1 MSEIQK
7 KFSLDNLKKSL
18 LYFFECG
25 FVFFVFTMLFRY
37 LFNAFKIIEIRPV
50 SGFTLV
56 FGMVFGL
63 PGIFG
68 CAVSN
73 FIADILFGYPLK
85 LSLIEIPAQLIY
97 GFIPF
102 FIWRSLNKK
111 ANKNPFRI
119 NSFIKFAGYI
129 LTVFI
134 TTAIY
139 SLLYGIE
146 LQICELGEI
155 LSYNTIFI
163 FYNNLAFCILIG
175 LPFFMFASVINQREK
190 NQNQIGNRIVKF
202 SIIEKFILIFCVV
215 SLILEIIIGPSV
227 YLSYRS
233 IVSDSDLLLRKV
245 YSSSLY
251 SLNIFLWVALV
262 FIYFVEKKITK
273 PLEKMAK
280 ISRHYGDK
288 EDAIQTNL
296 DIIKD
301 CDEYISLN
309 SEIGD
314 LARSYVLLA
323 SDMTDFIKSLNTAS
337 NKNAD
342 YEKCFYFANQ
352 VQKSL
357 LPLIFPTFA
366 PCADID
372 IFASI
377 KFSKDFSG
385 DFYDYFLIDNE
396 HLAII
401 IADVTGRG
409 VEAALFMAIVKNLVK
424 DKALAGLLPEES
436 LSEINQQLYKNNSA
450 GLFVSVWIGIFNS
463 STGILNYVNAGQTQP
478 LYMKKE
484 GKFESLETPVDF
496 ALAASDETLYN
507 SSSIKLERGDKIVLY
522 TRGITEAKNRHGEKY
537 GTERL
542 LDFFNKYKHIGV
554 QELIEG
560 FNRDQSI
567 FIDSAEL
574 ENDLTVLAL
583 EYKES

>member
-73 FIADILFGYPLK
+73 FVADILFGYPLK

-146 LQICELGEI
+146 MRICELGEI

-163 FYNNLAFCILIG
+163 FYNNLAFCVLIG

-190 NQNQIGNRIVKF
+190 NQNQLGNRIVKF

-385 DFYDYFLIDNE
+385 DFYDYFLINNE

-463 STGILNYVNAGQTQP
+463 STGVLNYVNAGQTQP
-478 LYMKKE
+478 LYMKKD
-484 GKFESLETPVDF
+484 GKFESLETPVDL

>member
-484 GKFESLETPVDF
+484 GKFESLETPVDL

>member
-50 SGFTLV
+50 CGFTLV

-484 GKFESLETPVDF
+484 GKFESLETPVDL

>member
-484 GKFESLETPVDF
+484 GKFESLETPIDL